1 MFTATEAVPVAKVV
15 AGNKRYPGVVALDN
29 VNFTLNKGEVRALLG
44 KNGAGKS
51 TLIRM
56 LTGSERPDSGDIWI
70 GETRLEGDE
79 ATLTRRAAEL
89 GVRAVYQELSLVE
102 GLTVAEN
109 LCLGQWPR
117 RNGMIDYLQ
126 MAQDAQRCLQ
136 ALGVDV
142 SPEQLVSTLSPAQ
155 KQLVE
160 IARVMKGEP
169 RVVILDEPT
178 SSLASAEV
186 ELVISAV
193 KKMSALGV
201 AVIYVSHRM
210 EEIRRIASCATVM
223 RDGQVAGDV
232 MLENTSTHHIV
243 SLMLGRDHVDIAPV
257 APQEIVDQAVLE
269 VRALRHKPKLEDI
282 SFTLRRGEVLGIAGL
297 LGAGRS
303 ELLKAI
309 VGLETY
315 EQGEIVINGEKITRP
330 DYGDMLKR
338 GIGYTPENRK
348 EAGIIPWLGV
358 DENTVLTNRQKIS
371 ANGVLQWSTIRR
383 LTEEVMQRMT
393 VKAASSETPIGTLSG
408 GNQQKVVIGRWVYA
422 ASQILLL
429 DSLNAPGFI
438 SLNNQMNVLRDAA
451 TIGIAAWAMTLII
464 ISGEI
469 DVSVGPMVAFVS
481 VCLALL
487 LQFEVPL
494 AVACL
499 LVLLLG
505 ALMGTLAGV
514 LRGVF
519 NVPSFVATLGLWSAL
534 RGMGLFMTNALPVP
548 IDENE
553 VLDWLGGQ
561 FLGVPVSALIMMV
574 LFALFVFISRK
585 TAFGRSVFA
594 VGGNATAAQLCGI
607 NVRRVRILIFT
618 LSGLL
623 AAVTGILLA
632 ARLGSG
638 NAGAANGLEF
648 DVIAAVVVGGTALS
662 GGRGSLFGTLLG
674 VLVITLIGNGLV
686 LLGINSFFQQVVRG
700 VIIVVA
706 VLANILLTQ
715 RSSKAKR

>member
-1 MFTATEAVPVAKVV
+1 MSASSLPL
-15 AGNKRYPGVVALDN
+15 PQ
-29 VNFTLNKGEVRALLG
+29 
-44 KNGAGKS
+44 GKS
-51 TLIRM
+51 VSLKQFVSRHIN
-56 LTGSERPDSGDIWI
+56 EI
-70 GETRLEGDE
+70 GL
-79 ATLTRRAAEL
+79 L
-89 GVRAVYQELSLVE
+89 
-102 GLTVAEN
+102 
-109 LCLGQWPR
+109 
-117 RNGMIDYLQ
+117 
-126 MAQDAQRCLQ
+126 
-136 ALGVDV
+136 
-142 SPEQLVSTLSPAQ
+142 
-155 KQLVE
+155 
-160 IARVMKGEP
+160 
-169 RVVILDEPT
+169 VVIAILY
-178 SSLASAEV
+178 
-186 ELVISAV
+186 LV
-193 KKMSALGV
+193 
-201 AVIYVSHRM
+201 
-210 EEIRRIASCATVM
+210 
-223 RDGQVAGDV
+223 
-232 MLENTSTHHIV
+232 
-243 SLMLGRDHVDIAPV
+243 
-257 APQEIVDQAVLE
+257 
-269 VRALRHKPKLEDI
+269 
-282 SFTLRRGEVLGIAGL
+282 F
-297 LGAGRS
+297 
-303 ELLKAI
+303 
-309 VGLETY
+309 
-315 EQGEIVINGEKITRP
+315 
-330 DYGDMLKR
+330 
-338 GIGYTPENRK
+338 
-348 EAGIIPWLGV
+348 
-358 DENTVLTNRQKIS
+358 
-371 ANGVLQWSTIRR
+371 
-383 LTEEVMQRMT
+383 
-393 VKAASSETPIGTLSG
+393 
-408 GNQQKVVIGRWVYA
+408 
-422 ASQILLL
+422 
-429 DSLNAPGFI
+429 SLNAPGFI

-481 VCLALL
+481 VCLAFL

-534 RGMGLFMTNALPVP
+534 RGMGLWSALRGMGLFMTNALPVP

-561 FLGVPVSALIMMV
+561 FLGVPVSALIMIV

>member
-1 MFTATEAVPVAKVV
+1 MSASSLPL
-15 AGNKRYPGVVALDN
+15 PQ
-29 VNFTLNKGEVRALLG
+29 
-44 KNGAGKS
+44 GKS
-51 TLIRM
+51 VSLKQFVSRHIN
-56 LTGSERPDSGDIWI
+56 EI
-70 GETRLEGDE
+70 GL
-79 ATLTRRAAEL
+79 L
-89 GVRAVYQELSLVE
+89 
-102 GLTVAEN
+102 
-109 LCLGQWPR
+109 
-117 RNGMIDYLQ
+117 
-126 MAQDAQRCLQ
+126 
-136 ALGVDV
+136 
-142 SPEQLVSTLSPAQ
+142 
-155 KQLVE
+155 
-160 IARVMKGEP
+160 
-169 RVVILDEPT
+169 VVIAILY
-178 SSLASAEV
+178 
-186 ELVISAV
+186 LV
-193 KKMSALGV
+193 
-201 AVIYVSHRM
+201 
-210 EEIRRIASCATVM
+210 
-223 RDGQVAGDV
+223 
-232 MLENTSTHHIV
+232 
-243 SLMLGRDHVDIAPV
+243 
-257 APQEIVDQAVLE
+257 
-269 VRALRHKPKLEDI
+269 
-282 SFTLRRGEVLGIAGL
+282 F
-297 LGAGRS
+297 
-303 ELLKAI
+303 
-309 VGLETY
+309 
-315 EQGEIVINGEKITRP
+315 
-330 DYGDMLKR
+330 
-338 GIGYTPENRK
+338 
-348 EAGIIPWLGV
+348 
-358 DENTVLTNRQKIS
+358 
-371 ANGVLQWSTIRR
+371 
-383 LTEEVMQRMT
+383 
-393 VKAASSETPIGTLSG
+393 
-408 GNQQKVVIGRWVYA
+408 
-422 ASQILLL
+422 
-429 DSLNAPGFI
+429 SLNAPGFI

-469 DVSVGPMVAFVS
+469 DVSVGPMVAF
-481 VCLALL
+481 L
-487 LQFEVPL
+487 LQFDVPL
-494 AVACL
+494 AIACL

-548 IDENE
+548 INENE

>member
-1 MFTATEAVPVAKVV
+1 MSASSLPL
-15 AGNKRYPGVVALDN
+15 PQ
-29 VNFTLNKGEVRALLG
+29 
-44 KNGAGKS
+44 GKS
-51 TLIRM
+51 VSLKQFVSRHIN
-56 LTGSERPDSGDIWI
+56 EI
-70 GETRLEGDE
+70 GL
-79 ATLTRRAAEL
+79 L
-89 GVRAVYQELSLVE
+89 
-102 GLTVAEN
+102 
-109 LCLGQWPR
+109 
-117 RNGMIDYLQ
+117 
-126 MAQDAQRCLQ
+126 
-136 ALGVDV
+136 
-142 SPEQLVSTLSPAQ
+142 
-155 KQLVE
+155 
-160 IARVMKGEP
+160 
-169 RVVILDEPT
+169 VVIAILY
-178 SSLASAEV
+178 
-186 ELVISAV
+186 LV
-193 KKMSALGV
+193 
-201 AVIYVSHRM
+201 
-210 EEIRRIASCATVM
+210 
-223 RDGQVAGDV
+223 
-232 MLENTSTHHIV
+232 
-243 SLMLGRDHVDIAPV
+243 
-257 APQEIVDQAVLE
+257 
-269 VRALRHKPKLEDI
+269 
-282 SFTLRRGEVLGIAGL
+282 F
-297 LGAGRS
+297 
-303 ELLKAI
+303 
-309 VGLETY
+309 
-315 EQGEIVINGEKITRP
+315 
-330 DYGDMLKR
+330 
-338 GIGYTPENRK
+338 
-348 EAGIIPWLGV
+348 
-358 DENTVLTNRQKIS
+358 
-371 ANGVLQWSTIRR
+371 
-383 LTEEVMQRMT
+383 
-393 VKAASSETPIGTLSG
+393 
-408 GNQQKVVIGRWVYA
+408 
-422 ASQILLL
+422 
-429 DSLNAPGFI
+429 SLNAPGFI

-481 VCLALL
+481 VCLAFL
-487 LQFEVPL
+487 LQFDV
-494 AVACL
+494 L

-548 IDENE
+548 INENE